1 MNEPYKRLKRQG
13 IWTLP
18 GFDVPLVTLGVEGV
32 IARAL
37 ADLLGEHIP

>member
-18 GFDVPLVTLGVEGV
+18 GFDVPLVLGVEGV